1 MNEINPKAD
10 IQIAVLVDEKTLLL
24 FGWIDRA
31 LPSSGTAS
39 FSEGADAAGTYDG
52 HFWPRDEA
60 SLLVR
65 GPAALRQHRA
75 DPVRSASA
83 SPGPTVAPATRS
95 RRSRTSRST
104 PGRCCPP

>member
-24 FGWIDRA
+24 FGWIDRT

-39 FSEGADAAGTYDG
+39 FSDGAEAAGTYDG

-60 SLLVR
+60 SLWFV
-65 GPAALRQHRA
+65 ALL
-75 DPVRSASA
+75 P
-83 SPGPTVAPATRS
+83 
-95 RRSRTSRST
+95 
-104 PGRCCPP
+104 